1 MGQIKTLKFISDG
14 NAANLDLG
22 FIPAYARILNANAAV
37 NEVASMEYFN
47 QCGDAQ
53 EFWKYAIADNGTT
66 TALDVVKKSS
76 AGYVSEYDSSTV
88 GKNRV
93 ATFDYTGG
101 AAEDLITCADITQE
115 PINGDVIRLVEGSGL
130 PTGLAEDTTYY
141 AIDCGVYGAG
151 TFRLSKTSPQK
162 GAQARVEFT
171 SDGTPTNYFVNVSQ
185 SEPNVSGGKGITIS
199 GSFMDDGDVIF
210 VLAIAADDE
219 FLGDS
224 ANW

>member
-22 FIPAYARILNANAAV
+22 FTPAYARILNANAAV
-37 NEVASMEYFN
+37 NEVSTLEYFS

-53 EFWKYAIADNGTT
+53 EFWKYIIADNGTI
-66 TALDVVKKSS
+66 TALDIVKKAS
-76 AGYVSEYDSSTV
+76 AGYVSEYDSMTV
-88 GKNRV
+88 GKQNV
-93 ATFDYTGG
+93 VTFDYTGG
-101 AAEDLITCADITQE
+101 AAEDLLACADVTKT
-115 PINGDVIRLVEGSGL
+115 PINGDVIRLVALGGL
-130 PTGLAEDTTYY
+130 ATGLAEDTTYY

-151 TFRLSKTSPQK
+151 TFRISKTSPQK

-171 SDGTPTNYFVNVSQ
+171 TDGTPTNYFVNVSQ